1 MSALIGVPRGFMPVN
16 IDLTGKSAIVTGS
29 GRGIGRETALL
40 LAQAGAR
47 LTIADM
53 DGASAK
59 RVADE
64 IRAKGGA
71 AVAVQT
77 DVTSA
82 DDAKKMVTAALDA
95 HERVDILVNNAAVWT
110 IKLFKEMTPQDYDR
124 DIRVTLYGA
133 LNCTRAA
140 LDPMMQQN
148 YGRIINLI
156 SDAGR
161 IGEPYLTVYSAAK
174 GGVAAFT
181 KALAKEVGRY
191 NITVNGVAP
200 GVTNTPG
207 AQNFIEGAGGEEKL
221 SKAYPLRRLAQPIDI
236 ANAILFLASDM
247 SSYMTGQIFSVSGGY
262 STVG

>member
-1 MSALIGVPRGFMPVN
+1 MAVA

-40 LAQAGAR
+40 LAKAGAC
-47 LTIADM
+47 LTIADV
-53 DGASAK
+53 DEATAASTAQ
-59 RVADE
+59 E
-64 IRAKGGA
+64 IRALG
-71 AVAVQT
+71 V
-77 DVTSA
+77 SA
-82 DDAKKMVTAALDA
+82 THVRIDITQPDDAKKMVQAALSA
-95 HERVDILVNNAAVWT
+95 HGRVDILVNNAARWT
-110 IKLFKEMTPQDYDR
+110 TKLFKDMTPEDYDIN
-124 DIRVTLYGA
+124 IRVTLYGTLYA
-133 LNCTRAA
+133 SRAA
-140 LDPMMQQN
+140 LDPMMEQK
-148 YGRIINLI
+148 YGRIVNLI

-161 IGEPYLTVYSAAK
+161 IGEPYLSIYSAAK

-207 AQNFIEGAGGEEKL
+207 SASFIEGAGGEEKL

-236 ANAILFLASDM
+236 ANAILFVASDM
-247 SSYMTGQIFSVSGGY
+247 SGYMTGQIFSVSGGY

>member
-1 MSALIGVPRGFMPVN
+1 MAVT

-40 LAQAGAR
+40 LAQAGAK
-47 LTIADM
+47 LTVADL
-53 DGASAK
+53 DEASAK
-59 RVADE
+59 SVANE
-64 IRAKGGA
+64 IKAKGGSA
-71 AVAVQT
+71 IGVQV
-77 DVTSA
+77 DVTNA
-82 DDAKKMVTAALDA
+82 EGPQAMVRAALEA
-95 HERVDILVNNAAVWT
+95 NGRVDILVNNAAVWT
-110 IKLFKEMTPQDYDR
+110 TKLFKDMTPQDYDR
-124 DIRVTLYGA
+124 DIRVTLYGT
-133 LNCTRAA
+133 LYSSRAV
-140 LDPMMQQN
+140 LDTMTQQN
-148 YGRIINLI
+148 YGKIVNLI

-181 KALAKEVGRY
+181 KALAKEVARY

-200 GVTNTPG
+200 GVTHTPG
-207 AQNFIEGAGGEEKL
+207 AAEFIEGAGGAEKL
-221 SKAYPLRRLAQPIDI
+221 GKAYPMRRLAQPIEI